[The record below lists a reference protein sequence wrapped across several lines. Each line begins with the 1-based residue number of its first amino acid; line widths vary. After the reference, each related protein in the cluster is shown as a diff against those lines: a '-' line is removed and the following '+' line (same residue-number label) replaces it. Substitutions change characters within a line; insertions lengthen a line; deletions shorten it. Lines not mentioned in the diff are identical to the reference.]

1 MNKEEQIALEL
12 VKTYVE
18 SEKGIMHFDVQGLV
32 EMYKSYV
39 EQLKD
44 LKEEENE
51 KNKLYDAID
60 TYRYIVESIKI
71 QIEKDDNN
79 FVYKDILKNIIGG
92 ATDE

>member
-12 VKTYVE
+12 VKVVVNNTPD
-18 SEKGIMHFDVQGLV
+18 SIKILDKGVI
-32 EMYKSYV
+32 EMYKSFV
-39 EQLKD
+39 NELRD

-60 TYRYIVESIKI
+60 TYRYIVEGIKF

-79 FVYKDILKNIIGG
+79 FVYKEELKKLIGG
-92 ATDE
+92 AMNE

>member
-12 VKTYVE
+12 VKVVVNNTPD
-18 SEKGIMHFDVQGLV
+18 SIKILDKGIID
-32 EMYKSYV
+32 MYKSFV
-39 EQLKD
+39 NELRD

-60 TYRYIVESIKI
+60 TYRYIVEGIKF

-79 FVYKDILKNIIGG
+79 FVYKEELKKLIGG
-92 ATDE
+92 AMNE

>member
-12 VKTYVE
+12 VKVMVNNTPD
-18 SEKGIMHFDVQGLV
+18 SITILDKGII
-32 EMYKSYV
+32 EMYKSFV
-39 EQLKD
+39 NELRD

-60 TYRYIVESIKI
+60 TYRYIVEGIKI

-79 FVYKDILKNIIGG
+79 FVYKEELKKIIGG
-92 ATDE
+92 AINE